1 MAAVMGKVKVTHM
14 RLTKMRNDAERG
26 WTIVQTM
33 VALLIAG
40 IVVAVVVDIV
50 IDKRCEADPTR
61 SICADR

>member
-1 MAAVMGKVKVTHM
+1 MKTPVHSQ
-14 RLTKMRNDAERG
+14 RG

-40 IVVAVVVDIV
+40 IVVYLAVEIV
-50 IDKRCEADPTR
+50 IDKRCEEDPTR